1 MFFSVQHTLLTLMH
15 ELVPRHTQCP
25 ITNSLLSGL
34 WISPEL
40 WYGGACLWS
49 PALLDVLSARSPF
62 NTLLFSDRL
71 LILCM
76 CFFFALCLSGLYYI
90 IICKCTTAFQMCTEA
105 EDVFM
110 YCLLCFSVSPLLLL
124 SLSLSSL
131 SLISGL
137 KSLDIL
143 LHPQKHTLTEWKS
156 CYKQPKPTFCSP
168 LCCYFALQSVSLSL
182 SPTFFPSHN
191 FLFLYHFITSPN
203 HCPHVFSYYLHL
215 LPAPI
220 STHFYLR
227 GRLALD
233 VDLRRTDIQRP
244 VPCLQHWHFCQ
255 TLMVPL
261 NRDVWR
267 EELPVSLPS
276 SSSNSASPPLRV
288 RCTVAACSPIT
299 CTDTW
304 TERANTLRL
313 NLRRISA
320 HMTLCVCML
329 KGACSQSRTSCW
341 NAFKAS
347 LHPLIKLAPG
357 ERQRVLE
364 VARLSFPPLP
374 SPLLPTILLL
384 RCLQRHPCH
393 FSNPEAPLLLFFL
406 NFFQSFITS
415 PPCMLCYKNRRGKLK
430 KKKKPQRQENA
441 WWEYVS
447 ILTVNMMWCKV
458 LFCSVFHWSSVLC
471 QTACFGRPPT
481 PPLFLL
487 SLWGKGFFFFM
498 FWR

>member
-1 MFFSVQHTLLTLMH
+1 MCCLLAH
-15 ELVPRHTQCP
+15 HSIP
-25 ITNSLLSGL
+25 S
-34 WISPEL
+34 
-40 WYGGACLWS
+40 
-49 PALLDVLSARSPF
+49 F
-62 NTLLFSDRL
+62 NLTGF
-71 LILCM
+71 ILCM
-76 CFFFALCLSGLYYI
+76 CVHLFFLCSVSLWFILHHYLQVYYCI
-90 IICKCTTAFQMCTEA
+90 S
-105 EDVFM
+105 DVHRSRGCFM

-182 SPTFFPSHN
+182 SRPLFFPSHN

-220 STHFYLR
+220 STHFCLR

-313 NLRRISA
+313 NLCWISA
-320 HMTLCVCML
+320 HMTERMHVKRRMHTITHLLLECL
-329 KGACSQSRTSCW
+329 QSLI
-341 NAFKAS
+341 AP
-347 LHPLIKLAPG
+347 PLIKLAPG

-374 SPLLPTILLL
+374 SPLLPTFLLL

-393 FSNPEAPLLLFFL
+393 FSNPGAPLLLFFP
-406 NFFQSFITS
+406 NFFRSFITS
-415 PPCMLCYKNRRGKLK
+415 PPCMLCYKIRGGKFEK
-430 KKKKPQRQENA
+430 KGTETGNCLMG
-441 WWEYVS
+441 V
-447 ILTVNMMWCKV
+447 
-458 LFCSVFHWSSVLC
+458 
-471 QTACFGRPPT
+471 CFY
-481 PPLFLL
+481 
-487 SLWGKGFFFFM
+487 SDSQHNVM
-498 FWR
+498 

>member
-1 MFFSVQHTLLTLMH
+1 MGALLCPAHLANINAWTRAQTHAMSHHQFTIKWTLNFPWA
-15 ELVPRHTQCP
+15 LV
-25 ITNSLLSGL
+25 
-34 WISPEL
+34 W
-40 WYGGACLWS
+40 WCLPLESS
-49 PALLDVLSARSPF
+49 PARCVVCSLTIQYPP
-62 NTLLFSDRL
+62 
-71 LILCM
+71 LIWQASFCA
-76 CFFFALCLSGLYYI
+76 CVCVSFFFFFLCSVSLWFILHHYLQVYYCI
-90 IICKCTTAFQMCTEA
+90 S
-105 EDVFM
+105 DVHRSRGCFM

-182 SPTFFPSHN
+182 SRPLFFPSHN

-220 STHFYLR
+220 STHFCLR

-276 SSSNSASPPLRV
+276 SSSNSASPPVRV

-329 KGACSQSRTSCW
+329 KGACTQSCTSCW

-347 LHPLIKLAPG
+347 LHPL
-357 ERQRVLE
+357 
-364 VARLSFPPLP
+364 
-374 SPLLPTILLL
+374 
-384 RCLQRHPCH
+384 
-393 FSNPEAPLLLFFL
+393 
-406 NFFQSFITS
+406 
-415 PPCMLCYKNRRGKLK
+415 
-430 KKKKPQRQENA
+430 
-441 WWEYVS
+441 W
-447 ILTVNMMWCKV
+447 
-458 LFCSVFHWSSVLC
+458 
-471 QTACFGRPPT
+471 
-481 PPLFLL
+481 
-487 SLWGKGFFFFM
+487 
-498 FWR
+498 